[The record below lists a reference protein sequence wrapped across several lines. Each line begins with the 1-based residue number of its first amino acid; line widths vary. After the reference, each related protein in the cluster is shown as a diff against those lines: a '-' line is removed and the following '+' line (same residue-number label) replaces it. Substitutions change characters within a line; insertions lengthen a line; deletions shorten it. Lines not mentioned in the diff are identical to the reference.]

1 MKFSYYIFI
10 LYLVIF
16 PFYFFERGNPQIA
29 DLFGVLLISLNIK
42 HIFLN
47 IKSNIVTKSLFLFVI
62 YALFVNCIYMLM
74 YRDLQFLKSSL
85 YYLYSFFMLLLFFS
99 KLKDPVFLK
108 FILSG
113 ILISLSIQI
122 LLWPFVGNQGVRAM
136 MFFKDPN
143 QLAFWSFSMLIISY
157 MVCSIVKPKKVIEL
171 TVLVLSSFF
180 VLISASKSA
189 IFGSLMFWA
198 FYLIKSRKQL
208 FGFLSIAIIG
218 LSFLVVLDKIDLTNI
233 ELINTIFERVT
244 EKKSEGKQGL
254 DGRGYDRILK
264 YPEHLLFGAGEG
276 QYSRFNERIELHST
290 FFNILFSYG
299 IIGFSIFMYAIF
311 SVFRNSPTDVKLIL
325 FILILYT
332 LAHMTLRA
340 PLFWISI
347 LLLYHL
353 KVLSKHSK
361 SQLANE

>member
-10 LYLVIF
+10 LYLVVF

-29 DLFGVLLISLNIK
+29 DLFGVILIALNVKDILLS
-42 HIFLN
+42 
-47 IKSNIVTKSLFLFVI
+47 IKSNPVTRSLFLFVI
-62 YALFVNCIYMLM
+62 YALLVNSTYMLM
-74 YRDLQFLKSSL
+74 YRDVLFLKSSL
-85 YYLYSFFMLLLFFS
+85 YYLYSFFMLLLFYS

-108 FILSG
+108 FILTG
-113 ILISLSIQI
+113 IAISLSIQM
-122 LLWPFVGNQGVRAM
+122 LLWPVVGNQGVRAM

-143 QLAFWSFSMLIISY
+143 QLAFWSFSMLIVSY
-157 MVCSIVKPKKVIEL
+157 MVCSIVKPKRIIEL
-171 TVLVLSSFF
+171 GVLVLSSFF
-180 VLISASKSA
+180 ILISASKSA

-208 FGFLSIAIIG
+208 FGFLALSIIG

-254 DGRGYDRILK
+254 DGRGYDRILR

-276 QYSRFNERIELHST
+276 QNSRFNERIELHST

-299 IIGFSIFMYAIF
+299 IIGFSLFVYAIF
-311 SVFRNSPTDVKLIL
+311 SIFRNSPNDVKLIL

-353 KVLSKHSK
+353 KVTSNSNKH
-361 SQLANE
+361 QLVNE